1 MIWQGLQEERRQVGK
16 VETRETIEKKVDIVA
31 IVPLTISHDG
41 VVRNVSVQ
49 WRKDLKAFTYVD
61 WVLIEQNV
69 LRYNVVFVGK
79 VFQRQP
85 SLGGMEKRP
94 PGRVCST

>member
-1 MIWQGLQEERRQVGK
+1 MIVL
-16 VETRETIEKKVDIVA
+16 
-31 IVPLTISHDG
+31 LTISHDG
-41 VVRNVSVQ
+41 VVSNVSVK
-49 WRKDLKAFTYVD
+49 WWKDLNAVTHVD
-61 WVLIEQNV
+61 WVLIAQNV

-94 PGRVCST
+94 PGRV